1 MTYLDN
7 QDDQDDLD
15 DLDDLND
22 QDKMTWWPVDSQTID
37 SMVYFILLLWS
48 T

>member
-22 QDKMTWWPVDSQTID
+22 QEDDLWPVDSQTID
-37 SMVYFILLLWS
+37 HMVYFILLLWS
-48 T
+48 K

>member
-15 DLDDLND
+15 DPDDLND
-22 QDKMTWWPVDSQTID
+22 QEDDLWPVDSQTID
-37 SMVYFILLLWS
+37 RMVYFILLLWS
-48 T
+48 K

>member
-22 QDKMTWWPVDSQTID
+22 QEDDLWPVDSQTID
-37 SMVYFILLLWS
+37 RLVYFILLLWS
-48 T
+48 K